1 MAGPAYTT
9 FTVYGTLFKVDVR
22 YQFIAALGRGS
33 YGIVCS
39 AKDVATGEKV
49 AIKRV
54 SPMARKTSDAKHT
67 LREISLMQCLGNHPN
82 IVSIKDMCVN
92 VADDELYIIMDFMDT
107 DMHRVIQSSQALS
120 DSHHRYFLHQVLRG
134 VKHMH
139 DNGILHRDL
148 KPGNILVTKSCQVK
162 IADFGLARTCTR
174 SSEKRKGRPASAS
187 ITKVDGAAA
196 SESGDWQPM
205 TEHVVTRWYRA
216 PELMLQPD
224 GHYSTG
230 VDMWSIGCIFAE
242 MLGRKAIFPGKNF
255 IHQLT
260 LIFDVIGTPCTSDVK
275 KMKSAQAQRF
285 IKSLGKKPKVPF
297 RTVFPSATPEA
308 IDLLERMLH
317 FDPVSRCSVD
327 EALKHPY
334 MQAIERRYTP
344 KDVTVPTHISFAFE
358 QENLGRNELV
368 QLIVSQVEGFSG
380 RSSQTPASIR
390 TIHALAQQSRGRVTL
405 ESPELMKSM
414 MAEPTMTE
422 VPKTT
427 RPPSASRIR
436 SAVVT
441 PGPKP
446 NANALLTATSIA
458 TTSTTATTSTMTAKP
473 RPASAHPTRAP
484 PPMLPTRTTLV
495 CKEADN
501 DGDKEVEDAEAK
513 EIVPAK
519 PLGPASDSSSSS
531 DDEADAKPVVPATVA
546 RPKSAPIRGG
556 SALKHAA
563 PCVASTSSLIRAQR
577 ANQAKP
583 TTTTTTTSGAS
594 AKPAPLTRTESATE
608 ILPAE
613 AETKGKGKKL
623 TVPVSPKFSVMSWQK
638 QKKPAAATRST
649 TRVKKI
655 R

>member
-9 FTVYGTLFKVDVR
+9 FSVYGTLFKVDVR

-82 IVSIKDMCVN
+82 IISIKDMCVN

-174 SSEKRKGRPASAS
+174 NSEKRKARPASATM
-187 ITKVDGAAA
+187 TKVDTATDA
-196 SESGDWQPM
+196 GDWQPM

-260 LIFDVIGTPCTSDVK
+260 LIFDVIGTPCASDVK

-285 IKSLGKKPKVPF
+285 IKSLGKNQKCP
-297 RTVFPSATPEA
+297 

-344 KDVTVPTHISFAFE
+344 KDVIVPTHISFAFE

-368 QLIVSQVEGFSG
+368 QLIVTQVEAFSG
-380 RSSQTPASIR
+380 RTSQTPAGIR

-405 ESPELMKSM
+405 ENPELMKSM
-414 MAEPTMTE
+414 MTEVTE

-436 SAVVT
+436 SAAVA

-446 NANALLTATSIA
+446 TTTNALLTATSIA
-458 TTSTTATTSTMTAKP
+458 STSTPSTITTSAKP

-495 CKEADN
+495 CKEAKDE
-501 DGDKEVEDAEAK
+501 DDKEVEDAEAK
-513 EIVPAK
+513 EIAPAK
-519 PLGPASDSSSSS
+519 PVGPASDSSSSS
-531 DDEADAKPVVPATVA
+531 SDEDVDDKPVVPAAVA

-556 SALKHAA
+556 TALKHAA

-583 TTTTTTTSGAS
+583 TTST
-594 AKPAPLTRTESATE
+594 KPAPLTRTESAHE
-608 ILPAE
+608 ITDAE
-613 AETKGKGKKL
+613 VKGKGKKL

-638 QKKPAAATRST
+638 QKKPAIATRSS